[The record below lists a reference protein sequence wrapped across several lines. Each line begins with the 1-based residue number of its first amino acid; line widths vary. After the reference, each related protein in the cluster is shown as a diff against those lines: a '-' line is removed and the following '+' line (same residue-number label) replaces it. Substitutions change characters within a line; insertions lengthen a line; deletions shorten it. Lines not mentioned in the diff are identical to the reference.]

1 MNQVW
6 NIFRKDV
13 RHHWPEIGAS
23 LALLVTF
30 AWLDIRSWTRF
41 DSGMAVGATG
51 LASFLAS
58 EMLPGLVKP
67 LLLLAWAFLIV
78 RVVQEESLVGDRQFW
93 VTRPYEWKPLLA
105 AKVLFVLAFINFPL
119 LCINSFLLALAGFP
133 PTHYVAGLLWM
144 QLLWIL
150 VLFVSI
156 AALASVTRNI
166 PQMLL
171 AVLLVVLYVIGSS
184 ALSSIIRK
192 SGFSGDFDL
201 WWGFLVIGTAVAI
214 ILLQYSRRNT
224 ALSRWLI
231 VGACVLL
238 TVISVATPVV
248 IPDRR
253 MLAREYPVSRGT
265 LPVEL
270 GLMRCEKSQGSFSPA
285 YNGEV
290 SIKIPVSVA
299 GIPKDSFLK
308 LDGMIVTLTNANGF
322 RWDSGWKG
330 NALSF
335 FPDQKTAHIVFQVK
349 QNIFDQINAG
359 PVKARLLLAFTRYGI
374 KNQRQFVVPSGEFRL
389 PEIGLCSTESQY
401 SRGIHCLAPLRR
413 PTYLLVTSETAAST
427 CPLGNAE
434 APPRGE
440 FVRAS
445 VQGMPGPAEIGIS
458 PVVQV
463 GVDLSNWDWFGG
475 RNVNPGVCPGTP
487 ITLSNPEVAGRGALE
502 VQFENLS
509 LEDFRER
516 LPLVP

>member
-13 RHHWPEIGAS
+13 RHHWPEIAAS
-23 LALLVTF
+23 LALLAGF
-30 AWLDIRSWTRF
+30 AWLDARSWSRV
-41 DSGMAVGATG
+41 DSWAVGATG
-51 LASFLAS
+51 LAAFFSA
-58 EMLPGLVKP
+58 EMLPALVRP
-67 LLLLAWAFLIV
+67 LLLLSWVFLIV
-78 RVVQEESLVGDRQFW
+78 RVIQEESLVGDRQFW
-93 VTRPYEWKPLLA
+93 VTRPYEWKRLLA

-133 PTHYVAGLLWM
+133 PTHYVVGLLWM

-150 VLFVSI
+150 LLFVSI

-171 AVLLVVLYVIGSS
+171 AVLLVMLYVIGSS

-192 SGFSGDFDL
+192 SSSSGDLDL
-201 WWGFLVIGTAVAI
+201 RWALLVIGTAVAI
-214 ILLQYSRRNT
+214 ILVQYSRRNT

-231 VGACVLL
+231 VGVCVLL

-253 MLAREYPVSRGT
+253 MIAREYPVSTRT
-265 LPVEL
+265 LPVALEL
-270 GLMRCEKSQGSFSPA
+270 IRSEKRQGSLSPA

-308 LDGMIVTLTNANGF
+308 LDGMIATLTNANGF

-330 NALSF
+330 DALLF
-335 FPDQKTAHIVFQVK
+335 FPDQKTSHIVFQMK

-359 PVKARLLLAFTRYGI
+359 PVNARLLLAFTRYSN
-374 KNQRQFVVPSGEFRL
+374 KNQREFIVPSGEFRL
-389 PEIGLCSTESQY
+389 PDIGRCSTESQY
-401 SRGIHCLAPLRR
+401 IHCLAPLRR

-427 CPLGNAE
+427 CPLGNGE
-434 APPRGE
+434 PPPRGE

-463 GVDLSNWDWFGG
+463 GVNLSWDWYAG
-475 RNVNPGVCPGTP
+475 RNISPGVCPGTP

-509 LEDFRER
+509 LGDFRER
-516 LPLVP
+516 VPLGR

>member
-13 RHHWPEIGAS
+13 RHHWPEIAAS
-23 LALLVTF
+23 LALLVAF
-30 AWLDIRSWTRF
+30 AWFDIRSWSHF
-41 DSGMAVGATG
+41 DSWAAGATG
-51 LASFLAS
+51 LAAFFAS
-58 EMLPGLVKP
+58 EMLPSLIEP
-67 LLLLAWAFLIV
+67 LLLLSWVFLIV
-78 RVVQEESLVGDRQFW
+78 RVIQEESLVGDRQFW

-119 LCINSFLLALAGFP
+119 LCIDSILLALAGFP
-133 PTHYVAGLLWM
+133 PTHYVVGLLWM

-171 AVLLVVLYVIGSS
+171 AVLLVMLYLIGTS
-184 ALSSIIRK
+184 ALSSMIRK
-192 SGFSGDFDL
+192 SSFSGSFEL
-201 WWGFLVIGTAVAI
+201 SWGLLVIGTAATT
-214 ILLQYSRRNT
+214 ILIQYSRRRT

-231 VGACVLL
+231 VGVCVLL
-238 TVISVATPVV
+238 TVISLATPVV
-248 IPDRR
+248 VPDRR
-253 MLAREYPVSRGT
+253 MIAHEYPVSTGT
-265 LPVEL
+265 LPVEFEL
-270 GLMRCEKSQGSFSPA
+270 IRPERSQGSLSPA

-290 SIKIPVSVA
+290 SINIPVSVA

-330 NALSF
+330 NALLF
-335 FPDQKTAHIVFQVK
+335 FPDQKTSHIVFQVK
-349 QNIFDQINAG
+349 QNIFDQINTR
-359 PVKARLLLAFTRYGI
+359 PVNARMLLAFTRYSN
-374 KNQRQFVVPSGEFRL
+374 KNQRQFIVPSGEFKL
-389 PEIGLCSTESQY
+389 PDIGLCSTESQY
-401 SRGIHCLAPLRR
+401 SRGIRCLAPLRR

-434 APPRGE
+434 APARGE
-440 FVRAS
+440 SVRAS
-445 VQGMPGPAEIGIS
+445 VQGMPGPAEIGFS

-463 GVDLSNWDWFGG
+463 GVDLSNWDWFAG

-487 ITLSNPEVAGRGALE
+487 ITLSNPEVAGRAALE

-516 LPLVP
+516 VPLGR